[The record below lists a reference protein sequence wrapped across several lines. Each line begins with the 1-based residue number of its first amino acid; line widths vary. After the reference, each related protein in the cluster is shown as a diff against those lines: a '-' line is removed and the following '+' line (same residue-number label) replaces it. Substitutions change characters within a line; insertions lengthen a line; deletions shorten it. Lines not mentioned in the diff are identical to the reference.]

1 MRKLVAAAAA
11 LAFLLAAAPARAGDP
26 IMPLAEVRAGMQC
39 TGYSVVRGTDISAF
53 AVQVLDVVDG
63 GATGGGARILIEV
76 SGPAVDATGIGP
88 GFSGSPIFCP
98 DAQGTARNIGAI
110 SESVGEYGGKVVLAT
125 PIEAI
130 LGNPV
135 DAPRATPARALGAAA
150 RPLAA
155 PLTVSGLAPRVGA
168 ALQRAAARKGRAVL
182 AVPAGPLGS
191 FPVQTLRPGSAFGVG
206 YATGDLA
213 LGAVGTVAYVDGDRV
228 WGFGH
233 QLDAVGARALA
244 LQDAYVFRVINSPLV
259 LPPASGTYKLA
270 APGHTLGTL
279 SNDALDAV
287 AGRAGAPPPTVPVR
301 VHATD
306 LDTGARRTF
315 ASSVADETEVGQPL
329 GSSIVSLVAPLAMI
343 QATGGVLGG
352 SPARLTGRA
361 CFRIFVREAKQP
373 FRFCNRY
380 VTDSADESG
389 AGSVLAA
396 AAADDIA
403 QALSTIDAYTAG
415 PAHVAGV
422 ESRLQVRRGQRQA
435 FLNAVRLPRRARA
448 GQRVRATLVLR
459 LVRGGVLR
467 RRVRL
472 RLPDDLSPGRRR
484 VAFLGSDVDGGPDD
498 EIFTALIEILLD
510 GAPGGDA
517 GPPSLRALRAA
528 VEATARF
535 DGLEAG
541 EPGDDVDELQPA
553 YLDPDLRISG
563 QAVGVDPHQALGA
576 RRERGPDLGGEERV
590 GQVRGHVLGRPQQ
603 PLDAQDA
610 DLGAELVRGGQD
622 PAEAVGA
629 RRGAG
634 REGEQL
640 RPRGREA
647 RHVPVAVERR
657 AHDGVAAGA
666 EVGEHGGGVRRA
678 EARAVAPGDQQRAA
692 ARVRDRG
699 GEPLAPV
706 AAGRREDRDAAAD
719 QRRDLVHR
727 IGRARPPARRRRV
740 RRPAPTP
747 PPGARARPAA
757 RRSPPARAVARAR
770 A

>member
-39 TGYSVVRGTDISAF
+39 TGYSVVHGTDISAF

-315 ASSVADETEVGQPL
+315 SSSVADETEVGQPL

-396 AAADDIA
+396 TAADDIA

-448 GQRVRATLVLR
+448 GQHVRATLVLR

-498 EIFTALIEILLD
+498 EIFAALIEILLD
-510 GAPGGDA
+510 GAPWRRRRPA
-517 GPPSLRALRAA
+517 VAARAA
-528 VEATARF
+528 CGGRGDRPLRRAR
-535 DGLEAG
+535 GRRAG
-541 EPGDDVDELQPA
+541 RRRRRAPALVPRPRPAHLGPG
-553 YLDPDLRISG
+553 RR
-563 QAVGVDPHQALGA
+563 VDPHQALGA
-576 RRERGPDLGGEERV
+576 RRERGPDLGGEQRV

-603 PLDAQDA
+603 PLDAEDP

-640 RPRGREA
+640 RPRGR
-647 RHVPVAVERR
+647 RGPPRTSRRR
-657 AHDGVAAGA
+657 ATCPRRRRSRRRG
-666 EVGEHGGGVRRA
+666 RRA
-678 EARAVAPGDQQRAA
+678 WRRHAPR
-692 ARVRDRG
+692 RG
-699 GEPLAPV
+699 AGSRSRRS
-706 AAGRREDRDAAAD
+706 AAGRRPRGRPPRLAARAG
-719 QRRDLVHR
+719 RRR
-727 IGRARPPARRRRV
+727 PARR
-740 RRPAPTP
+740 P
-747 PPGARARPAA
+747 
-757 RRSPPARAVARAR
+757 
-770 A
+770 